1 MSKTPSRTGN
11 QHETKDYELRV
22 QGHIAARWA
31 THLEA
36 ASLVNEPDGTTTLL
50 VRRLDQAALHGLLQK
65 IRDVGLPLVSV
76 TPADRGRADHATPS
90 IPSSCSSTT
99 IETGTTNS

>member
-1 MSKTPSRTGN
+1 MSQTSSRAG
-11 QHETKDYELRV
+11 TKQGARNYELRV

-50 VRRLDQAALHGLLQK
+50 VRDLDQAALHGLLQK
-65 IRDVGLPLVSV
+65 IRDLGLPLVSV
-76 TPADRGRADHATPS
+76 APADPDRAGHAP
-90 IPSSCSSTT
+90 IDPR
-99 IETGTTNS
+99 